1 MTQRAPAG
9 SYLRFSQVA
18 GDAQQCPDALEPDL
32 ARRRRRGPVADAG
45 CVGAGD
51 AVLAGKTVKR
61 GATVMQSFP
70 SNRAGAELQEGTGR
84 AEYP

>member
-9 SYLRFSQVA
+9 GYPGFSQAA
-18 GDAQQCPDALEPDL
+18 GDAQQCFEALGPIPPGEGG
-32 ARRRRRGPVADAG
+32 AGPVADAG
-45 CVGAGD
+45 CAGAGD
-51 AVLAGKTVKR
+51 AALAAKTVKR

-70 SNRAGAELQEGTGR
+70 SNHAGAELQEGTER